1 MLPTD
6 TFFSD
11 IELVIASAT
20 GADQPR
26 LKKLIEELDRI
37 AERVPRTA
45 ERCYGYKARLY
56 LLLKEYPEAIT
67 AVEKALE
74 LMPMDEGLAILR
86 GDIHREAQ
94 EYSQALKD
102 YTDLLEE
109 HPDAVTARIHRAE
122 LLQLQGDYP
131 KALEDINLAL
141 KSEPR
146 SLRLIYQ
153 RGVILCNLGRGT
165 EAIADFKNVVR
176 LSPEA
181 NLKKQAKQRLRELG
195 EG

>member
-11 IELVIASAT
+11 IKLVIAAAT
-20 GADQPR
+20 AADRPR
-26 LKKLIEELDRI
+26 LWKLIEELDRV

-45 ERCYGYKARLY
+45 ERCYGYQARLY
-56 LLLKEYPEAIT
+56 LVLQEYPAAMA

-74 LMPMDEGLAILR
+74 LMPMDEALAILR
-86 GDIHREAQ
+86 GDIHREAR

-102 YTDLLEE
+102 YTEVLEE

-131 KALEDINLAL
+131 RALEDINLAL

-146 SLRLIYQ
+146 SLRLLYQ
-153 RGVILCNLGRGT
+153 RGVILSNLGRAL
-165 EAIADFKNVVR
+165 EAIADLKNVVR

-181 NLKKQAKQRLRELG
+181 DLKKQAKQRLRELG
-195 EG
+195 ER